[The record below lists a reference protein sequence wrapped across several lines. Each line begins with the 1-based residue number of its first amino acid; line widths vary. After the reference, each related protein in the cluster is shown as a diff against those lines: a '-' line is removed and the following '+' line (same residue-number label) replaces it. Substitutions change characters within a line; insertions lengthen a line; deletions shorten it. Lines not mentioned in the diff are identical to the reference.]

1 VLLIHGGED
10 RRAPVKHAEAL
21 RQALAEK
28 GNPPGWLLEP
38 REGHGFYDEGARE
51 RMYARLVAFLRENT
65 GLGTPGKVSASAP
78 GSDR

>member
-1 VLLIHGGED
+1 MAP
-10 RRAPVKHAEAL
+10 RA
-21 RQALAEK
+21 Q
-28 GNPPGWLLEP
+28 
-38 REGHGFYDEGARE
+38 EGHGFYDEGARE